1 MFASETAIGMTLTG
15 DECSFFHRSG
25 KENNSSRLL
34 FDEVLQYISPIVTGH
49 LSQFWAYCD
58 EVTM

>member
-1 MFASETAIGMTLTG
+1 MTLTG